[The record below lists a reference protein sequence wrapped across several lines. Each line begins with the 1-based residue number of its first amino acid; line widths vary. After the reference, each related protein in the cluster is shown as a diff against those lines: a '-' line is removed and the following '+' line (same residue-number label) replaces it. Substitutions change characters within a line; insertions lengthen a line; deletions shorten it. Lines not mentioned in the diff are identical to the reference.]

1 MAAAARRQAEAAPRG
16 RGRPAELARR
26 AEMAELWAAGLTQ
39 REIADRDGVSRQ
51 AVAAALAKVEAAD
64 GEPRPAGGTTRDRRG
79 G

>member
-1 MAAAARRQAEAAPRG
+1 
-16 RGRPAELARR
+16 
-26 AEMAELWAAGLTQ
+26 MAELWAAGLTQ